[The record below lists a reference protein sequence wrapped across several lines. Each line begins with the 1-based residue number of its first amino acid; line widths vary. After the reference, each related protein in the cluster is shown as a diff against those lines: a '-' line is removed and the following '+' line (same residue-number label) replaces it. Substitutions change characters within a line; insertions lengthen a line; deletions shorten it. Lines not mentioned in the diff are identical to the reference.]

1 MRSFVWRRLDE
12 PGMEIAHVDSFDR
25 AEGTQIGVTYELR
38 WRLDGPRLELQ
49 VVGSEAHAIELA
61 DADFFDVFASP
72 FFNSLPVMRDGL
84 LEAGPPRDYT
94 MEFVDVPSLRTRRSA
109 QRYTPR
115 GDRVVGYAS
124 GDFAADIEFDADGF
138 VVRYD
143 GFLERVD

>member
-1 MRSFVWRRLDE
+1 MRPLVWRRLDR
-12 PGMEIAHVDSFDR
+12 PGMEIAHVESFIR
-25 AEGTQIGVTYELR
+25 AEGTQIGVAYELR
-38 WRLDGPRLELQ
+38 WRLDASRLELEIT
-49 VVGSEAHAIELA
+49 GGEARTVDLG
-61 DADFFDVFASP
+61 DVDFFDVFASP

-84 LEAGPPRDYT
+84 LELGPPRDYT
-94 MEFVDVPSLRTRRSA
+94 MEFVEVPSLRVRRSL
-109 QRYTPR
+109 QRYTPK